1 MLEFNLIFLIGTN
14 TPRLAPTALT
24 EAIDS
29 IVVTYRETGRSGF
42 QIVFRVGRAK
52 PSDVEDDPLLR
63 GSEEQ
68 LLAAFNRVIVT
79 LTINHQPKVLLDGI
93 VTYHEY
99 APSLELGESILTLT
113 GEDVS
118 VMMDLE
124 EKSIE
129 HIELDD
135 QSIVQTLI
143 ASYSKYGLTPKLTA
157 PQWVERPLKTDR
169 IPVQLGTDLAY
180 IQELASRHGFVFYI
194 IPGPTVGQNTA
205 YWGPPNRKASPSK
218 PLTFNMGSFT
228 NLESIN
234 FQYDALAAIKVMG
247 QVQDRKTNAI
257 QPVSNLSS
265 SRSLL
270 SSEPA
275 LTTQAHTRTV
285 QFRQSARLSNQATAY
300 GQAMVDRAIAGVVTA
315 QGELDTLTYGG
326 LLEHGGLV
334 DLRGVGYT
342 YDGRYVVNEVT
353 HEIRQGEY
361 KQRFVMTREGLGTT
375 VSSVSV

>member
-1 MLEFNLIFLIGTN
+1 MLEFNLTILIGAN
-14 TPRLAPTALT
+14 TPRPAPTALT

-42 QIVFRVGRAK
+42 QIVFRVGRAN
-52 PSDVEDDPLLR
+52 PSDVEDNPLLR

-68 LLAAFNRVIVT
+68 LLAAFNRIIVT
-79 LTINHQPKVLLDGI
+79 LTINNQPKVLLDGI
-93 VTYHEY
+93 ITYHEY
-99 APSLELGESILTLT
+99 APSLELGESVLTIT

-129 HIELDD
+129 HVELDD
-135 QSIVQTLI
+135 RSIVQALI

-169 IPVQLGTDLAY
+169 TPVQLGTDLAY
-180 IQELASRHGFVFYI
+180 IQELANRHGFVFYV
-194 IPGPTVGQNTA
+194 IPGSTAGQNTA
-205 YWGPPNRKASPSK
+205 YWGPPNREAPPSK
-218 PLTFNMGSFT
+218 TLTFNMGSFT

-247 QVQDRKTNAI
+247 QVQDRKTNTI
-257 QPVSNLSS
+257 QPISNLSS
-265 SRSLL
+265 IRSPLSR
-270 SSEPA
+270 EPA
-275 LTTQAHTRTV
+275 LTTQTHTRTV
-285 QFRQSARLSNQATAY
+285 QFRQSARLGNQAAAY
-300 GQAMVDRAIAGVVTA
+300 GQAMVDRAISGVVTA

-326 LLEHGGLV
+326 LLEHGRLV

-342 YDGRYVVNEVT
+342 YDGRYAVNEVT